1 MRRGGMQSP
10 PEPIG
15 RADSNTLGD
24 MTRLA
29 RLTRL
34 AILALLA
41 ACHSAH
47 DESQPSPLEGS
58 ASAAATPTSAPPAPS
73 SVPFAGLSPVKGD
86 FVRKDFTFTSGE
98 KLPALRIHYVALGT
112 ARRDAA
118 GHVTNAVLIMH
129 GTGGSAEGFARRSF
143 AGELFGAGQALDLA
157 RYYVILPDDIGHG
170 GSSKP
175 SDGLHA
181 KFPHYG
187 YLDMVEAEH
196 ALVMEGLG
204 VDHLALVM
212 GTSMG
217 CMHSFLWAEKWPSA
231 MDAVLALACLPA
243 PIAGRNRQWRK
254 MVMDAITQDP
264 DWKGGE
270 YTSPPRAALLD
281 VGHVWT
287 LAGSAPLADQE
298 RLPSRDAADRDV
310 EEGEA
315 RFAAT
320 HDANDVLYAVAAS
333 RDYDPSSDLEKI
345 AAPLL
350 LVNSADDFINPPE
363 LGIAEREMKRVK
375 RGRYILIPA
384 SGATHGHGTHS
395 WAAFWQK
402 DLRELLAAVPK

>member
-1 MRRGGMQSP
+1 M
-10 PEPIG
+10 
-15 RADSNTLGD
+15 
-24 MTRLA
+24 
-29 RLTRL
+29 
-34 AILALLA
+34 
-41 ACHSAH
+41 
-47 DESQPSPLEGS
+47 
-58 ASAAATPTSAPPAPS
+58 
-73 SVPFAGLSPVKGD
+73 
-86 FVRKDFTFTSGE
+86 
-98 KLPALRIHYVALGT
+98 
-112 ARRDAA
+112 
-118 GHVTNAVLIMH
+118 
-129 GTGGSAEGFARRSF
+129 
-143 AGELFGAGQALDLA
+143 
-157 RYYVILPDDIGHG
+157 ILPDDIGHG

-196 ALVMEGLG
+196 ELVVEGLG

-254 MVMDAITQDP
+254 MVMDAITHDP

-270 YTSPPRAALLD
+270 YATPPRAAMLD

-287 LAGSAPLADQE
+287 LAGSAPLADQQ
-298 RLPSRDAADRDV
+298 RLPTRDAADRDV

-345 AAPLL
+345 VAPLL

-363 LGIAEREMKRVK
+363 LGIAGREIKRVQ
-375 RGRYILIPA
+375 RGRYVLIPA
-384 SGATHGHGTHS
+384 SGVHAHGHGTHS
-395 WAAFWQK
+395 WAVFWQK
-402 DLRELLAAVPK
+402 DLRELLAATAPKRAP